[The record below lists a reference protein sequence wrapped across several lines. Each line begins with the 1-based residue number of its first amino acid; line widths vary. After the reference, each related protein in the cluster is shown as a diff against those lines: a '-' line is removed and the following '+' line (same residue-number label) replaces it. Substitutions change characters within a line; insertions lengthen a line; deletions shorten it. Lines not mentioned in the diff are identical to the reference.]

1 MEFLGRRV
9 RILPTADSDLGQLHA
24 GEYGEIRRQVG
35 TLQEGVKEYEV
46 RLDSGEALILKP
58 TEVEILDCGRGPP
71 PEKPTQ
77 RKMRRGRRSPA
88 LSYS

>member
-35 TLQEGVKEYEV
+35 TLQETH
-46 RLDSGEALILKP
+46 GEALRGVSCCYKLRLVDTQVDTKK
-58 TEVEILDCGRGPP
+58 EGRNVNSG
-71 PEKPTQ
+71 
-77 RKMRRGRRSPA
+77 
-88 LSYS
+88 